1 MPKPVDESLLEN
13 HKRELLLKG
22 VFASRAGNR
31 GSAGRS
37 ASHMAA
43 PSMEIQTAF
52 GAMELC
58 VHQVLFD
65 QVFFLDRDRFEFLET
80 VSAGTAADTA

>member
-1 MPKPVDESLLEN
+1 
-13 HKRELLLKG
+13 
-22 VFASRAGNR
+22 
-31 GSAGRS
+31 
-37 ASHMAA
+37 MAA